1 MMTGDEI
8 RRARERAGLTQEQ
21 LGRIVGVSLRTIGN
35 WERGATPISARQ
47 QARLQ
52 SALGLDAESEKGVPL
67 SEVSDVELLAEIAR
81 RFARAH
87 QTTSTGPVA
96 EPTPLRPHRDD
107 LDARVD
113 DLIASPHAAREGT
126 PDHTEVPVSEEEARE
141 RPGDG
146 E

>member
-1 MMTGDEI
+1 MTGDEI

-21 LGRIVGVSLRTIGN
+21 LGRLVGVSLRTIGN

-52 SALGLDAESEKGVPL
+52 SALGLDAESDKGVPL

-87 QTTSTGPVA
+87 QTTTSASRPVA
-96 EPTPLRPHRDD
+96 EPTPLRPHDIPPP
-107 LDARVD
+107 AHGV
-113 DLIASPHAAREGT
+113 AARDLGEKSRGQQIREKQDDDGHNDE
-126 PDHTEVPVSEEEARE
+126 PLIEE
-141 RPGDG
+141 
-146 E
+146 